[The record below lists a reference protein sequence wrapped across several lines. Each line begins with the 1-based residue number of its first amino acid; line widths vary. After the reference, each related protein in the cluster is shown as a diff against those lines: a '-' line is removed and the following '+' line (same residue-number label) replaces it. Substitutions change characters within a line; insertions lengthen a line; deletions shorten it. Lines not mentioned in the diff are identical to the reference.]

1 MTSTMIPM
9 MANTICTT
17 ISPMVSPFLVA
28 ILGAYACANRKAMKP
43 EHRVVDGQGH
53 HIAVRQHHA
62 VQRLVQRVHHRAHH
76 EHAPHAVA
84 D

>member
-28 ILGAYACANRKAMKP
+28 IPGAGLGYDIVM
-43 EHRVVDGQGH
+43 V
-53 HIAVRQHHA
+53 
-62 VQRLVQRVHHRAHH
+62 
-76 EHAPHAVA
+76 
-84 D
+84 

>member
-43 EHRVVDGQGH
+43 NTE
-53 HIAVRQHHA
+53 
-62 VQRLVQRVHHRAHH
+62 
-76 EHAPHAVA
+76 
-84 D
+84 

>member
-28 ILGAYACANRKAMKP
+28 ILARTPVPTGR
-43 EHRVVDGQGH
+43 R
-53 HIAVRQHHA
+53 
-62 VQRLVQRVHHRAHH
+62 
-76 EHAPHAVA
+76 
-84 D
+84 